1 MAVPSRPW
9 WLVLA
14 ILLGT
19 GCVASSKSP
28 VRLNEVLPS
37 NSNDCPDE
45 VGERNDWVE
54 LYNTGDQAV
63 DLAGYSL
70 TDDTA
75 SPRKSVIPDGVTIEA
90 KSALLFWAD
99 NTPDQGKTH
108 LALKFKSKAEE
119 VVLYDPDARQV
130 DLFRWAD
137 AYSDISFARMPDG
150 TGDWVR
156 CAQPTCGEDNAASC
170 AGGPP
175 AGGGGSGGSK
185 SSSGGAGGNSGSTS

>member
-1 MAVPSRPW
+1 
-9 WLVLA
+9 
-14 ILLGT
+14 
-19 GCVASSKSP
+19 

-37 NSNDCPDE
+37 NGNGCPDE
-45 VGERNDWVE
+45 IGERNDWVE
-54 LYNTGDQAV
+54 LYNTSNAVV

-75 SPRKSVIPDGVTIEA
+75 SPRKSVIPDGVTIEG
-90 KSALLFWAD
+90 KRALLFWAD

-108 LALKFKSKAEE
+108 LALKFKSKAEA
-119 VVLYDPDARQV
+119 VVLYDPDVRQV

-137 AYSDISFARMPDG
+137 AYSDISLARIPDG

-156 CAQPTCGEDNAASC
+156 CAQPTCGEKNSASC

-175 AGGGGSGGSK
+175 AGGGSSGSGGSK